1 MKTLATVLEEN
12 KDLIVAFHIGKG
24 GRFYNSGHLS
34 YIGEN
39 DINNFTNDLFLSED
53 ESEYLDLN
61 GEKVG
66 LLVDNDG
73 IGRIDIDGQYDTT
86 YTTTVGQMTDEEVSA
101 VINRVGG
108 GYYGI
113 FAEELSEA
121 TETEIED

>member
-12 KDLIVAFHIGKG
+12 KELIVAFHIGKG
-24 GRFYNSGHLS
+24 GRFNNSGHLS

-66 LLVDNDG
+66 LLVDNNG
-73 IGRIDIDGQYDTT
+73 IGYIDIDGQYDTT

-101 VINRVGG
+101 VMNRGFG
-108 GYYGI
+108 WYGT
-113 FAEELSEA
+113 FAEELSEV

>member
-1 MKTLATVLEEN
+1 MKTLTEVLEEN
-12 KDLIVAFHIGKG
+12 KDLIVAFHIGRG

-39 DINNFTNDLFLSED
+39 TINYFTNDLFLSED

-66 LLVDNDG
+66 LLVENDG

-101 VINRVGG
+101 IINRGAG
-108 GYYGI
+108 WYGI
-113 FAEELSEA
+113 FAQELSEV

>member
-12 KDLIVAFHIGKG
+12 KELIVAFHIGKG
-24 GRFYNSGHLS
+24 GRFNNSGHLS
-34 YIGEN
+34 YIGELT
-39 DINNFTNDLFLSED
+39 INNFTDDLFLSED

-66 LLVDNDG
+66 LLVDNNG
-73 IGRIDIDGQYDTT
+73 IGTIDIDGQYDTT

-101 VINRVGG
+101 VMNRGFG
-108 GYYGI
+108 WYGT
-113 FAEELSEA
+113 FAEELTEA

>member
-12 KDLIVAFHIGKG
+12 KDLIVAFHIGRG

-39 DINNFTNDLFLSED
+39 TINYFTNDLFLSED

-66 LLVDNDG
+66 LLVENDG

-101 VINRVGG
+101 IINIGAG
-108 GYYGI
+108 WYGI
-113 FAEELSEA
+113 FAQELSEV

>member
-1 MKTLATVLEEN
+1 MKTLAKVLEEN
-12 KDLIVAFHIGKG
+12 KDLILAFHIGKG

-39 DINNFTNDLFLSED
+39 TINYFTNDLFLSED

-66 LLVDNDG
+66 LLFENTG
-73 IGRIDIDGQYDTT
+73 IGRIDIDGEYDTT
-86 YTTTVGQMTDEEVSA
+86 YTTTVGQMTDEELSA
-101 VINRVGG
+101 IINRGAG
-108 GYYGI
+108 WYGI
-113 FAEELSEA
+113 FAQELSEV

>member
-12 KDLIVAFHIGKG
+12 KELIVAFHIGRG

-39 DINNFTNDLFLSED
+39 TINSFTNDLFLN
-53 ESEYLDLN
+53 ESQTMYTDTN
-61 GEKVG
+61 GNE
-66 LLVDNDG
+66 LLSVENNG
-73 IGRIDIDGQYDTT
+73 IGCIDIDGQYNTT

-101 VINRVGG
+101 IINIGAG
-108 GYYGI
+108 WYGI
-113 FAEELSEA
+113 FAQELSEV